1 MRVPET
7 TVLGYALMG
16 LLHQK
21 AQSGYELRK
30 VFATTPI
37 GCFSD
42 SPGSIYPALG
52 RLERRRWIRG
62 ANEAADNPRQRKRF
76 SLTAAGLA
84 ELKRWLAQPVTS
96 QEVASAHDRLWLRC
110 AFVQQ
115 VLGMDETL
123 RFLREAE
130 REMSTHLA
138 GLREYRRKFISNA
151 EFSSGQLAFECGLA
165 GVAVSLRGI
174 RRAIQQIQTDRNSL

>member
-1 MRVPET
+1 MRDPDT
-7 TVLGYALMG
+7 PVLGYALMG

-21 AQSGYELRK
+21 ARSGYELRK

-37 GCFSD
+37 GSFSD
-42 SPGSIYPALG
+42 SPGSIYPALA
-52 RLERRRWIRG
+52 RLEKRRWIR
-62 ANEAADNPRQRKRF
+62 AAGETGDNPRQRKRF
-76 SLTAAGLA
+76 SLAPAGLA
-84 ELKRWLAQPVTS
+84 QLKRWLALPVTS
-96 QEVASAHDRLWLRC
+96 QEVASANDRLWLRC

-115 VLGMDETL
+115 VLGIDETL

-130 REMSTHLA
+130 REMTTYLA
-138 GLREYRRKFISNA
+138 GLREYRREFMSGV

-174 RRAIQQIQTDRNSL
+174 RRAIQQIERNQS

>member
-1 MRVPET
+1 MKAPPT

-37 GCFSD
+37 GSFSD
-42 SPGSIYPALG
+42 SPGSIYPALA
-52 RLERRRWIRG
+52 RLEKRRWTRAAG
-62 ANEAADNPRQRKRF
+62 EAGDNPRQRKRF
-76 SLTAAGLA
+76 SLTAAGLT
-84 ELKRWLAQPVTS
+84 ELKRWLALPVTR
-96 QEVASAHDRLWLRC
+96 QEVASSMDSLWLRC

-115 VLGMDETL
+115 VLGIEETL
-123 RFLREAE
+123 RFLREAD
-130 REMSTHLA
+130 REITTHLA
-138 GLREYRRKFISNA
+138 SLREYQRKFMSSV
-151 EFSSGQLAFECGLA
+151 EFSSGRLAFECGLA

-174 RRAIQQIQTDRNSL
+174 RRAILQIERDQS